1 MSWLKRLIAIA
12 GPFIPK
18 SRRMRAAWLA
28 ALATSVVLLL
38 LPVVVRLDGK
48 THASWEQFLGRFHV
62 LAIHLPIG
70 LLLLVPLLEIA
81 GAFRPAL
88 REAAGFVLAL
98 AFAACL
104 GTLTLGFLLAHGSGE
119 TGATVTRHMW
129 GGVAL
134 TIGVLF
140 CLLLRSS
147 WLSGTTPRVYPPLLA
162 CALLALVW
170 TAHQGGTLTHGS
182 NYLTAYM
189 PASLERVLTLGI
201 VRAAPA
207 SNSFYAKHIDPI
219 FDSNCVSC
227 HGAGKTEGGLRLDS
241 YDGLMRGGKD
251 GGVIVAGKP
260 DRSLLLQRV
269 TLPAGDKHLMPA
281 EGKPPLRPQEIAWI
295 RAWVQQGASPSVST
309 LAGVSLPESP
319 KELPLQ
325 PVGDYSALMPEIR
338 TMQQGQGAKLIPV
351 SSKPSD
357 GLVLETVDVAPSF
370 GDAQLEPFA
379 KFAPY
384 IVEAELGRTA
394 VTDAS
399 FDTLA
404 KFTNMR
410 DLHLEGTAVT
420 GAGLAKLAPLSQ
432 LTYLNLSGTKVTQAE
447 LAPLH
452 AMKNLSHIYL
462 FNTPAQPTPAAVEAQ
477 NAQGAHDEK
486 QSQSK

>member
-1 MSWLKRLIAIA
+1 MNRLQRFGAFV

-18 SRRMRAAWLA
+18 SRKMRAAWLA
-28 ALATSVVLLL
+28 ALVTSVVLLL
-38 LPVVVRLDGK
+38 LPFVVKLDGK
-48 THASWEQFLGRFHV
+48 PHAEWEQFLGRFHV

-104 GTLTLGFLLAHGSGE
+104 GTLTLGFLLAYGGGE
-119 TGATVTRHMW
+119 TGVTVTRHMW

-134 TIGVLF
+134 TIAVLL
-140 CLLLRSS
+140 CLMIRSS
-147 WLSGTTPRVYPPLLA
+147 WLSGTTPRVYPALLG

-170 TAHQGGTLTHGS
+170 TGHQGGSMTHGS
-182 NYLTAYM
+182 NYLTRYM

-207 SNSFYAKHIDPI
+207 ADSFYAQHIDPI

-227 HGAGKTEGGLRLDS
+227 HGASKTEGGLRLDS
-241 YDGLMRGGKD
+241 YGGLMRGGKD

-281 EGKPPLRPQEIAWI
+281 EGKPPLRPQEIAWL
-295 RAWVQQGASPSVST
+295 RAWVQQGASSSAT
-309 LAGVSLPESP
+309 ALAGISLPDVA
-319 KELPLQ
+319 KDLPLQ

-338 TMQQGQGAKLIPV
+338 AMQMSQGAKLTPI

-357 GLVLETVDVAPSF
+357 GLVLNTVDIASTF
-370 GDAQLEPFA
+370 GDAQLAQFA

-399 FDTLA
+399 FDTLS
-404 KFTNMR
+404 KFTHLR
-410 DLHLEGTAVT
+410 ALHLEGTAVA
-420 GAGLAKLAPLSQ
+420 GAGLQKLAPLSQ
-432 LTYLNLSGTKVTQAE
+432 LTYLNLSGTNVTSAAI
-447 LAPLH
+447 APLQSI
-452 AMKNLSHIYL
+452 KNLRHVYL
-462 FNTPAQPTPAAVEAQ
+462 FNTPAQPAPAADAAQ
-477 NAQGAHDEK
+477 SIARSTQ
-486 QSQSK
+486 